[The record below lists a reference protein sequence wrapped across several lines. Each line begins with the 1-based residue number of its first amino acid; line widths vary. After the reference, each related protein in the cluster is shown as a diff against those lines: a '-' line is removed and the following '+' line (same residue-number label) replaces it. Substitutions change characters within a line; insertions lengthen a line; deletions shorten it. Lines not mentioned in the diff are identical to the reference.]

1 MGSHEHQLLHQ
12 LAEHIVNAN
21 LNELS
26 PREVKTLKRIAGKL
40 QKHPAVKLDLD
51 SEAPSLGD
59 RVADKV
65 AEFGGSWTFIL
76 GFLGFLLFWTLLNA
90 LILSSNAF
98 DPYPFIFLNL
108 VLSMVAALQAPI
120 IMMSQNRQAERD
132 RMVVLRDFDVNLRAE
147 VSIQQLH
154 TKMDQFQE
162 ILSLHKPEWFAEDS
176 VKQDNAEK
184 NPPTC

>member
-1 MGSHEHQLLHQ
+1 M
-12 LAEHIVNAN
+12 
-21 LNELS
+21 
-26 PREVKTLKRIAGKL
+26 
-40 QKHPAVKLDLD
+40 
-51 SEAPSLGD
+51 
-59 RVADKV
+59 
-65 AEFGGSWTFIL
+65 
-76 GFLGFLLFWTLLNA
+76 
-90 LILSSNAF
+90 
-98 DPYPFIFLNL
+98 NL

-176 VKQDNAEK
+176 LEKESIEK
-184 NPPTC
+184 NDAAC